1 MNNGTDYDER
11 ERKVCSPCC
20 HDPHCPNTNCLG
32 RPESVD
38 REQMRE
44 SVMPASLPA
53 ALLALVIF
61 LVAASASL
69 AWFLGEM
76 S

>member
-1 MNNGTDYDER
+1 MNKGTDYDER

-20 HDPHCPNTNCLG
+20 HDPNCPNTNCLG
-32 RPESVD
+32 RRWD
-38 REQMRE
+38 REKLRDGLK
-44 SVMPASLPA
+44 PAELPA

-69 AWFLGEM
+69 AWFFGEM